1 MTGLYNVVTKK
12 IAGNI
17 IILNKLNPFLFQ
29 YFKDVWA
36 LFYLPEDFQLLV
48 LNLYFIIFAIFTLA
62 IQIIGADIHNWVAYC
77 YSICK
82 VWRLSWGWA
91 TRAFT
96 QLSWNKWNAQCYGAP
111 MWENLYLASLLKG
124 LQDTTLHTWHYKWRL
139 GLLWEQ
145 RVSSAFTMKFSI
157 CSAP

>member
-29 YFKDVWA
+29 YFKDVRA

-62 IQIIGADIHNWVAYC
+62 IQIIGADIHN
-77 YSICK
+77 
-82 VWRLSWGWA
+82 
-91 TRAFT
+91 
-96 QLSWNKWNAQCYGAP
+96 
-111 MWENLYLASLLKG
+111 
-124 LQDTTLHTWHYKWRL
+124 
-139 GLLWEQ
+139 
-145 RVSSAFTMKFSI
+145 
-157 CSAP
+157 